1 MTKFLKY
8 SLLLAALALPLA
20 TPSLAQ
26 EFKPDDTIGV
36 ELSAEGWVSTK
47 TARVMVNVEAA
58 VTSNT
63 AGTMRAAMIK
73 SLNDVVKADWRL
85 TTFNRSQDSTG
96 MERWS
101 AMFEVRVPEADLNG
115 LGEKAKA
122 ASKAGMQIRV
132 SNIDFSPTLDET
144 QATAAQLRTQVLK
157 AANEQLA
164 SINAT
169 FTGRNYRISSVEFMG
184 GGAASPPAPMMMKAL
199 RAMSASGVAGGPE
212 MDMAVSE
219 PSMERSEK
227 MIVSARVVF
236 AAVAPTASIVPVK
249 P

>member
-1 MTKFLKY
+1 MTNFLKS
-8 SLLLAALALPLA
+8 SLLLAVLALPLA
-20 TPSLAQ
+20 TPAQAQ

-36 ELSAEGWVSTK
+36 ELSAEGWVATK
-47 TARVMVNVEAA
+47 TARVIVGVEAA
-58 VTSNT
+58 VTGNT
-63 AGTMRAAMIK
+63 AGTMRGAMTK

-85 TTFNRSQDSTG
+85 TSFNRSQDSTG

-101 AMFEVRVPEADLNG
+101 AMFETRLPEADLNG

-132 SNIDFSPTLDET
+132 NDIDFSPTLEET
-144 QATAAQLRTQVLK
+144 QATAAQLRTQILK

-169 FTGRNYRISSVEFMG
+169 VAGRNYRIGNVEFMG
-184 GGAASPPAPMMMKAL
+184 GGGVAPAPMMMKAM
-199 RAMSASGVAGGPE
+199 RTMASSGVAGGPE

-227 MIVSARVVF
+227 MVVSARVVF
-236 AAVAPTASIVPVK
+236 AAVAPTTPSAPAK
-249 P
+249 Q